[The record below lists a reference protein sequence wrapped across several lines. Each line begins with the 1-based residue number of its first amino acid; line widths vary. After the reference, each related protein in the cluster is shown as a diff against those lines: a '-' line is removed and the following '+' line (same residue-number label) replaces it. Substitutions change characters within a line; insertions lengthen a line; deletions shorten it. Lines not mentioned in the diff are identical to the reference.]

1 MITDARVLKNE
12 FVPNEVQH
20 RNAETNHLSAALEPC
35 LAGEPAQDA
44 FLTGPTGAGKTCI
57 AKFAVGR
64 LHEQVLDLRHA
75 YVNCWQ
81 ANNRFRILYRVLQEL
96 GRSAD
101 IPRQGTPTDEL
112 LDRLDEDTGTP
123 TVVVLD
129 EIDQLMD
136 YRVLYDLYNVP
147 NLAMILIANRETEV
161 FSDMDDRIRSRLQ
174 SSRRIHFQRYSL
186 DELVA
191 ILEARVRWGLADG
204 AVEAPHLEH
213 IADIAAGDARVAI
226 GTLRSAAQSA
236 HQTGLERITDEIIQN
251 VVSNVKDR
259 IRQKNVE
266 KLNEH
271 QSILYDLIEQ
281 HEPIAPSELADR
293 YEQQVDEPRTGRT
306 IRNYLTKMEHYNLV
320 RAEGN
325 TTNRTYHLVR
335 REGT

>member
-35 LAGEPAQDA
+35 IEGNPAQDA

-57 AKFAVGR
+57 AKFTIDR

-75 YVNCWQ
+75 YINCWQ
-81 ANNRFRILYRVLQEL
+81 ANNRFRILYHVLQEL
-96 GRSAD
+96 GKSAD

-112 LDRLDEDTGTP
+112 LGRLEEDTKIP
-123 TVVVLD
+123 TIVILD

-136 YRVLYDLYNVP
+136 YRVLYDLYNIP

-161 FSDMDDRIRSRLQ
+161 FSGMDDRVRSRLQ
-174 SSRRIHFQRYSL
+174 SSRQIHFDRYTL
-186 DELVA
+186 DELVS

-204 AVEAPHLEH
+204 AIDRSQFER
-213 IADIAAGDARVAI
+213 IADHAAGDARVAI
-226 GTLRSAAQSA
+226 GILRSAAQNA
-236 HQTGLERITDEIIQN
+236 HQMGRETITDEMIQN

-266 KLNEH
+266 KLNDH
-271 QSILYDLIEQ
+271 QAVLYDIIKQ
-281 HEPIAPSELADR
+281 HEPIAPSELADQ
-293 YEQQVDEPRTGRT
+293 YQDQVDNPRTDRT
-306 IRNYLTKMEHYNLV
+306 VRNYLTKMEHYNLV

-335 REGT
+335 QK